1 MKSKL
6 VTLYCLGGVLI
17 SIGCGSGS
25 KDSLASSSAGTKP
38 RKDPGITRKKG
49 EAKPVTVTPFTDTE
63 GAWWLAP
70 DAPMYAET
78 FAYDPSRGRAFP
90 PDGPRISTAEMPLPM
105 RVTSFNFA
113 AYSGGVSADYSNVI
127 FDFSKVGDD
136 TNRLGLGVI
145 MIDEQDKQW
154 PSLLVQKG
162 KRVLIDADYIVYPD
176 NLESVKPGGPFATL
190 EIEILSGDAGEKAV
204 SGASVLVLKGGRR
217 LGPFSTDTDGKVLIH
232 LEDLLEPMVMVK
244 VQSTPSSA
252 EMPVPLPVKGA
263 DKDVF
268 IQEVLI
274 TVGTAR

>member
-1 MKSKL
+1 MKSRL
-6 VTLYCLGGVLI
+6 VTLCSLVGVLI

-25 KDSLASSSAGTKP
+25 KESLASSSAGTKP
-38 RKDPGITRKKG
+38 RKDPGITRRKG
-49 EAKPVTVTPFTDTE
+49 ETKPVTLTPFTDTE

-78 FAYDPSRGRAFP
+78 FAYDPSRGKAFP
-90 PDGPRISTAEMPLPM
+90 PDGPKISTAETPLPV
-105 RVTSFNFA
+105 RITSFNFA
-113 AYSGGVSADYSNVI
+113 TYSGGVSAEYSNVV
-127 FDFSKVGDD
+127 FDFSKVSDD
-136 TNRLGLGVI
+136 THRLGLGVI
-145 MIDEQDKQW
+145 MNRQW

-190 EIEILSGDAGEKAV
+190 EIEVVLGGTDKKAI
-204 SGASVLVLKGGRR
+204 SGASVLVFRGGGR
-217 LGPFSTDTDGKVLIH
+217 LGPFSTNTDGKVLIH
-232 LEDLLEPMVMVK
+232 LEDLSEPTVRVK
-244 VQSTPSSA
+244 VQSTPGSA

-274 TVGTAR
+274 TVGTAK